1 MASVF
6 TWLDYSEHEQRKMLD
21 VISALRETDTRD
33 ELGIGIVRDALA
45 DLLFPG
51 TSTVQTRARYFL
63 FVPWIYVDLQR
74 RRTPSDQI
82 AASARRKEIDLIDA
96 LAASD
101 DPSGTIG
108 IEARR
113 SLQRLPSNIYW
124 QGLAQWGIR
133 IFPGSQAQYHAFQ
146 DNFYASQTRSQRN
159 DDGEPVDGST
169 GRNWHGGLPAP
180 PQDFPRVASFALT
193 AEEASYLYERIMT
206 RLPGTLLA
214 FLVDLHEAMD
224 PTAFAWESPVAEHL
238 PSKLAEQLEHAR
250 NFSIVIHG
258 ASLLY
263 NLMLAEKRQ
272 SEELVDEYSEMLADW
287 SSQVDAFVKAP
298 GSWNTRRFWEIID
311 ATGARVTL
319 LTRRFIDT
327 WLSLALSPG
336 VVTGIADNAQARTL
350 IHERERLLKHG
361 LARLDNPRSLELWN
375 GAAGAG
381 QLTYRWRVAQTM
393 VADILN
399 GLP

>member
-51 TSTVQTRARYFL
+51 TSTVQTRVRYFL
-63 FVPWIYVDLQR
+63 FVPWIYLDLQR

-82 AASARRKEIDLIDA
+82 AAAARRKEIDLIDA

-214 FLVDLHEAMD
+214 FLVDLREPTD

-238 PSKLAEQLEHAR
+238 PSR
-250 NFSIVIHG
+250 NG
-258 ASLLY
+258 
-263 NLMLAEKRQ
+263 
-272 SEELVDEYSEMLADW
+272 
-287 SSQVDAFVKAP
+287 
-298 GSWNTRRFWEIID
+298 
-311 ATGARVTL
+311 
-319 LTRRFIDT
+319 
-327 WLSLALSPG
+327 
-336 VVTGIADNAQARTL
+336 
-350 IHERERLLKHG
+350 
-361 LARLDNPRSLELWN
+361 
-375 GAAGAG
+375 
-381 QLTYRWRVAQTM
+381 
-393 VADILN
+393 
-399 GLP
+399 